1 MTDGESSALP
11 DYLRDGPNDG
21 EPLPRSE
28 PPAHSRRPVGPIAA
42 LAIASAVVGS
52 VVTLGFTRTSA
63 HTTEPRAVA
72 ATTSTFAANP
82 VVRVDEPATIDGW
95 VIVVTRFRVVSAWNG
110 SLAPSGRRWLV
121 VDARLTNAT
130 DGTQTFTPD
139 MIEARSLD
147 ATGDGAFVSAV
158 TGEAWQP
165 PPHSTLVAIF
175 TFSVPE
181 QARTFTLV
189 VRREIETQKQRGDS
203 VEIDLNC
210 C

>member
-1 MTDGESSALP
+1 MGA
-11 DYLRDGPNDG
+11 
-21 EPLPRSE
+21 
-28 PPAHSRRPVGPIAA
+28 IAA
-42 LAIASAVVGS
+42 MAIASAVVGS
-52 VVTLGFTRTSA
+52 VVTLGFTRKPA
-63 HTTEPRAVA
+63 HTTQPQAVVST
-72 ATTSTFAANP
+72 TTSTLAANA

-95 VIVVTRFRVVSAWNG
+95 VIVVTRFRVVSTWNG
-110 SLAPSGRRWLV
+110 SPAPSGRRWLV

-130 DGTQTFTPD
+130 GGTHTFSPD

-147 ATGDGAFVSAV
+147 ATADGAFVSAV

-175 TFSVPE
+175 TFSVSE

-189 VRREIETQKQRGDS
+189 VRREIEAQKQHGDS